1 LNALWKTYV
10 VTRNGSAKTTFLLVE
25 DDPKDVYLVKNAFDR
40 VGHCRLKA
48 VTDGQEAIDYLTGIG
63 KFADRRKFPLPQVL
77 LLDMKMPRV
86 NGLEFLRWLRH
97 DSPNSLHLLPVVVMS
112 SSNEP
117 KDVEAAYE
125 LGVNSYLL
133 KPIAWQEFQERMKAL
148 NIFWADH
155 VEKPVIS

>member
-1 LNALWKTYV
+1 MS
-10 VTRNGSAKTTFLLVE
+10 VTKNGSTKTTFLLVE
-25 DDPKDVYLVKNAFDR
+25 DDQKDYYLVKEVFDR
-40 VGHCRLKA
+40 VGHCQLKA
-48 VTDGQEAIDYLTGIG
+48 VTDGQEAIDYLVGHG
-63 KFADRRKFPLPQVL
+63 KFSDRRRYPLPQVV

-97 DSPNSLHLLPVVVMS
+97 EAPVGIHLLPVVVMS

-133 KPIAWQEFQERMKAL
+133 KPIAWKEFQERMLAL

>member
-1 LNALWKTYV
+1 MSVKK
-10 VTRNGSAKTTFLLVE
+10 NGSRKTTFLLVE
-25 DDPKDVYLVKNAFDR
+25 DDPKDMYLVKDVFDR
-40 VGHCRLKA
+40 VGHCLMKS
-48 VTDGQEAIDYLTGIG
+48 VTDGQEAIDYLMGTG
-63 KFADRRKFPLPQVL
+63 KFSDRRKFPLPQVV

-86 NGLEFLRWLRH
+86 NGLEFLQWLRH
-97 DSPNSLHLLPVVVMS
+97 ESPQGLHLLPVVVMS

-133 KPIAWQEFQERMKAL
+133 KPIAWQEFKDRLKAL